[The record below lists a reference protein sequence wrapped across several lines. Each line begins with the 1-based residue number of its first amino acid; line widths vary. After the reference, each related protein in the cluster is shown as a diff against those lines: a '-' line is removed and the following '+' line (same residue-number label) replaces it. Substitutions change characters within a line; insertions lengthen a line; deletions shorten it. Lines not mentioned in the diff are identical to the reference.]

1 VQLRWGYLSCQFPVT
16 LLSVEIAFPSTR
28 RLNLMVRP
36 EIAHA

>member
-1 VQLRWGYLSCQFPVT
+1 MELRWALSCQVPVR
-16 LLSVEIAFPSTR
+16 LLPVGNAFPSTR